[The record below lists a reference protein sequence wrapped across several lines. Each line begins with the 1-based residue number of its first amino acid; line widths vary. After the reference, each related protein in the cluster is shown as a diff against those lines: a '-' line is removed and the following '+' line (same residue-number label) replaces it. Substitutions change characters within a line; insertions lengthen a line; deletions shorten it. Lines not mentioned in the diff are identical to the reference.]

1 MAHFPDN
8 AGAPVSSRQLANA
21 RVVDIAGTPATIT
34 SLQQDGDEMQAW
46 IRLSDGMQ
54 VLVPVS
60 LLAVQADGSYR
71 LPFQF
76 RPAPAEGA
84 QATQTSRL
92 SGDEAPSG
100 AGQGEQMRFPV
111 MEEELQVDK
120 QLVDTG
126 RGVRLHKTVSE
137 HVERIEQRLMHDE
150 LVVEHVPL
158 GRVVSGEAPQT
169 RYEGNTLVVPVLEEV
184 LVVQKQLVLKEEVR
198 ITRQQRPVDAS
209 QEVRLR
215 SEQVRVERFDE
226 GASHPASG
234 RPH

>member
-34 SLQQDGDEMQAW
+34 SLQQDGDDMQAW

-76 RPAPAEGA
+76 RPAPAEASQVAADG
-84 QATQTSRL
+84 TSYDAVQ
-92 SGDEAPSG
+92 ST
-100 AGQGEQMRFPV
+100 QMRFPV

-169 RYEGNTLVVPVLEEV
+169 RYEGDTLVVPVLEEV

-198 ITRQQRPVDAS
+198 ITRQQRPIDAS

-226 GASHPASG
+226 GAPQPPSG

>member
-8 AGAPVSSRQLANA
+8 AGAPASSRQLANA
-21 RVVDIAGTPATIT
+21 RVVDLNGTPAAIT
-34 SLQQDGDEMQAW
+34 SLQQDGDDMQAW

-76 RPAPAEGA
+76 RSAPAEAAVGSE
-84 QATQTSRL
+84 TS
-92 SGDEAPSG
+92 SDQ
-100 AGQGEQMRFPV
+100 GQSAQMRFPV

-120 QLVDTG
+120 QLVETG

-137 HVERIEQRLMHDE
+137 RMERIEQRLMHDE

-198 ITRQQRPVDAS
+198 ITRQQRPIDAS
-209 QEVRLR
+209 QQVSLR
-215 SEQVRVERFDE
+215 TEQVRVERFDE
-226 GASHPASG
+226 NPSG

>member
-8 AGAPVSSRQLANA
+8 AGTPVSSRQLANA
-21 RVVDIAGTPATIT
+21 RVVDIAGTPAAIT
-34 SLQQDGDEMQAW
+34 SLQQGDEGMQAW

-60 LLAVQADGSYR
+60 LLAVQPDGSYR

-76 RPAPAEGA
+76 RSASAEA
-84 QATQTSRL
+84 AAS
-92 SGDEAPSG
+92 EAS
-100 AGQGEQMRFPV
+100 ASSAHQGGQMRFPV

-137 HVERIEQRLMHDE
+137 HTEKIEQRLMHDE

-158 GRVVSGEAPQT
+158 GRVVSGEAPQS

-198 ITRQQRPVDAS
+198 ITRKQRPVDAA
-209 QEVRLR
+209 QEVSLR

-226 GASHPASG
+226 GTSKPLTPPAG

>member
-60 LLAVQADGSYR
+60 LLSMQTDGSYR

-76 RPAPAEGA
+76 RSEAA
-84 QATQTSRL
+84 QASQISA
-92 SGDEAPSG
+92 GEASSG
-100 AGQGEQMRFPV
+100 AGQGAQMRFPV

-158 GRVVSGEAPQT
+158 GRVVSGEVPQT

-184 LVVQKQLVLKEEVR
+184 LVVQKQLVIKEEVR

-209 QEVRLR
+209 QEVSLR

-226 GASHPASG
+226 GAAQPPSG

>member
-8 AGAPVSSRQLANA
+8 AGAPASSRQLANA
-21 RVVDIAGTPATIT
+21 RVVDLNGTPAAIT
-34 SLQQDGDEMQAW
+34 SLQQDGDDMQAW
-46 IRLSDGMQ
+46 IRLADGMQ

-60 LLAVQADGSYR
+60 LLAVQPDGSYR

-76 RPAPAEGA
+76 RSAPAEAGGA
-84 QATQTSRL
+84 VSSDQVQ
-92 SGDEAPSG
+92 P
-100 AGQGEQMRFPV
+100 QGTQMRFPV

-120 QLVDTG
+120 RLVDTG

-137 HVERIEQRLMHDE
+137 HTERIEQRLMHDE

-198 ITRQQRPVDAS
+198 ITRQQRPIDAS
-209 QEVRLR
+209 QEVSLR
-215 SEQVRVERFDE
+215 TEQVRVERFDE
-226 GASHPASG
+226 GTSA

>member
-34 SLQQDGDEMQAW
+34 SLQQDGDDMQAW

-60 LLAVQADGSYR
+60 LLAIQADGSYR

-76 RPAPAEGA
+76 RPVPAEAPQAA
-84 QATQTSRL
+84 QVA
-92 SGDEAPSG
+92 GDEASHG
-100 AGQGEQMRFPV
+100 EVQGTQMRFPV

-120 QLVDTG
+120 RLVDTG

-158 GRVVSGEAPQT
+158 GRVVSGKVPET
-169 RYEGNTLVVPVLEEV
+169 RYEGDTLVVPVLEEV

-198 ITRQQRPVDAS
+198 ITRQQRPIDAS

-226 GASHPASG
+226 GTPQPPSG

>member
-8 AGAPVSSRQLANA
+8 AGAPASSRQLANA
-21 RVVDIAGTPATIT
+21 RVVDLNGTPAAIT
-34 SLQQDGDEMQAW
+34 SLQQDGDDMQAW
-46 IRLSDGMQ
+46 IRLADGMQ

-60 LLAVQADGSYR
+60 LLAVQPDGSYR

-76 RPAPAEGA
+76 RSAPADTGGTAPVLSSDQVQVQGA
-84 QATQTSRL
+84 
-92 SGDEAPSG
+92 
-100 AGQGEQMRFPV
+100 QMRFPV
-111 MEEELQVDK
+111 MEEEVQVDK
-120 QLVDTG
+120 RLVDTG

-137 HVERIEQRLMHDE
+137 HTERIEQRLMHDE

-198 ITRQQRPVDAS
+198 ITRQQRPIDAS
-209 QEVRLR
+209 QEVSLLT
-215 SEQVRVERFDE
+215 EQVRV
-226 GASHPASG
+226 
-234 RPH
+234 